1 MNKQQLASKIWQSA
15 NNMRSKIEA
24 NEYKDY
30 ILGFI
35 FYKFLSDKEEE
46 VYIKDNGSREG
57 IEDLKEDDL
66 DYVKFFQDK
75 IGYFISYDNLF
86 STWLAKDKDF
96 DVSNVSDALH
106 AFNRLIADQ
115 YKKVYEKQIEHLNKL
130 ILSIEDEKNYFH
142 KENEDESLYY
152 NQFEIYKSQIEQQ
165 RIDVNTFENIGYSEE
180 QIEAQII
187 INQNKIAEIYYS
199 TLASVEQ
206 TILQYKQQIEEINIQ
221 INSIDSGKTEYVI
234 TANASGILHL
244 NDEYNLGMIIQASTV
259 LGSISNELD
268 EYHIEASV
276 VAADYAKIENGEKV
290 DIEVSGLP
298 SYLFGSLSGKITR
311 IDSDSTVIKDAAG
324 NSIPTY
330 RISIKPDGDF
340 WVSAKGKKINLSSG
354 MEVELYIQYDELTY
368 LDYFLE
374 CIGVSKW

>member
-1 MNKQQLASKIWQSA
+1 MKRKKKLDIEELKDSQFVYLKDLPKFSYFMLGCIAFFVIGVAIWSVKTQKVSIIQTNGIVESDNK
-15 NNMRSKIEA
+15 N
-24 NEYKDY
+24 Y
-30 ILGFI
+30 IMAP
-35 FYKFLSDKEEE
+35 
-46 VYIKDNGSREG
+46 
-57 IEDLKEDDL
+57 
-66 DYVKFFQDK
+66 
-75 IGYFISYDNLF
+75 F
-86 STWLAKDKDF
+86 SGEI
-96 DVSNVSDALH
+96 VSNSMEEGMVVEKGDVLLKIKSLEFDLQKEQ
-106 AFNRLIADQ
+106 LINN
-115 YKKVYEKQIEHLNKL
+115 KKVYEKQIEHLNKL

-298 SYLFGSLSGKITR
+298 SSLYGSLSGKITR

-368 LDYFLE
+368 FDYFLE